1 MIRCVT
7 KPFTIV
13 YQTFYRLKLHWFFN
27 RCPFIG
33 VIDLLSAYFVAAIV
47 FSQAWWGSPPEW
59 PIIRNSLSLISLGHT
74 LRVLSSVLGP
84 TSNNLERNV
93 SLVTREGWHWT
104 EIKIKR
110 LLYCIGISKYAYH
123 KRFIYIYEVRIHIL
137 RYTHSWKLSTDFNT
151 SVYWWEQSMT

>member
-1 MIRCVT
+1 MNRCVT
-7 KPFTIV
+7 EPFKIV

-27 RCPFIG
+27 RSPFIG
-33 VIDLLSAYFVAAIV
+33 VIDLLSADFVAAIV

-93 SLVTREGWHWT
+93 SLVTREGWHST
-104 EIKIKR
+104 EMKIKR
-110 LLYCIGISKYAYH
+110 WNQTMNEYEAHILYCIGIS
-123 KRFIYIYEVRIHIL
+123 
-137 RYTHSWKLSTDFNT
+137 
-151 SVYWWEQSMT
+151 